1 MLVITTTTIIRTI
14 IIIIII
20 IITIGTTGTITI
32 TTTIIKITITTII
45 ITKIAQLDGDNVV
58 VVDLMDQNVV
68 LKVLVNKLTNGIL
81 NVNKENLNKKLSIN
95 VNICNYIKI
104 KIL

>member
-1 MLVITTTTIIRTI
+1 
-14 IIIIII
+14 
-20 IITIGTTGTITI
+20 
-32 TTTIIKITITTII
+32 
-45 ITKIAQLDGDNVV
+45 
-58 VVDLMDQNVV
+58 VDLMDQNVV